1 MMHKN
6 RMVKESFDTL
16 PTAIFFFDRNG
27 LVRLTNRRMLA
38 VTAILREGGIQSLG
52 ELRDALAHPPTGVQL
67 RNAAAQVYRM
77 PDGTILRFAE
87 RQITDKNGLHY
98 TEVTAADVSE
108 LAALHAKLKQENER
122 LADANRRAKRLY
134 DTMPDLVREE
144 EILTMKMQV
153 HDDVG
158 HTLLSA
164 RRVLRS
170 GETLDE
176 IRSKAAEWE
185 RSIALLC
192 HNKAADLTDPLAYAQ
207 ERAAALGAQVYLTG
221 DFPTDTALRRL
232 MALAIRE
239 CTSNCVRHTGGNK
252 VYAACVWAKNW
263 RLTVTN
269 NGTPPVATVAEGGGL
284 SALRRRVENAGG
296 MIQIDSTPAFALHIT
311 LPGKENGQCPVL

>member
-16 PTAIFFFDRNG
+16 PTAICFFDRNG
-27 LVRLTNRRMLA
+27 LVRLMNRRMLA
-38 VTAILREGGIQSLG
+38 ISAVLREGGIQSLG
-52 ELRDALAHPPTGVQL
+52 ELCDALAHPAAGVQL
-67 RNAAAQVYRM
+67 RNAAARVYRM
-77 PDGTILRFAE
+77 PDDAILRFAE
-87 RQITDKNGLHY
+87 RLVTDKNGVQY

-108 LAALHAKLKQENER
+108 LSALHAKLKQENER
-122 LADANRRAKRLY
+122 LADANCRAKRLY
-134 DTMPDLVREE
+134 DTIPDLVREE
-144 EILTMKMQV
+144 EILAMKMQV

-164 RRVLRS
+164 RRALRG

-192 HNKAADLTDPLAYAQ
+192 HSEATDLTDPLTYAQ
-207 ERAAALGAQVYLTG
+207 ERAAALGARVHLTG
-221 DFPTDTALRRL
+221 NFPAHAALRRL

-239 CTSNCVRHTGGNK
+239 CTSNCVRHAGGSE
-252 VYAACVWAKNW
+252 VYAVCEQTEKW

-269 NGTPPVATVAEGGGL
+269 NGAPPEKAIIEGGGL

-296 MIQIDSTPAFALHIT
+296 TMQIDSTPAFALHIT
-311 LPGKENGQCPVL
+311 LPGKEN